1 MRESKHFKWKS
12 ECWVDVVAGQ
22 TAETFPELV
31 RSNSKVIYRVSLG
44 ILKNHADAEDNLQNV
59 LVKAYHNIHR
69 FEGRSQL
76 SSWLVRIAINE
87 ALMKIRKRGL
97 TSTVRHMT
105 ASPLDEDFETL
116 KMKDDRPNPE
126 HQCIANDLAAKAL
139 GCLSPYLRDTFVL
152 CKADGW
158 TQQELANAMGVST
171 ATIRSRIFRAR
182 RRMRDHLDSLSE
194 SSATT
199 MFQKAPCLRGPQR

>member
-22 TAETFPELV
+22 TVEAFPELV
-31 RSNSKVIYRVSLG
+31 RSNSKLIYRVSLG

-59 LVKAYHNIHR
+59 LVKVYHNIHR
-69 FEGRSQL
+69 FEGRSRL

-87 ALMKIRKRGL
+87 ALMKTRKREL
-97 TSTVRHMT
+97 TGTVRRMT
-105 ASPLDEDFETL
+105 ASPPDEDFETL
-116 KMKDDRPNPE
+116 KMADDRPNPE
-126 HQCIANDLAAKAL
+126 HHCIANDLAAKAL

-158 TQQELANAMGVST
+158 TQQELADAMGVST
-171 ATIRSRIFRAR
+171 GTIKSRIFRAR
-182 RRMRDHLDSLSE
+182 RLMKDHLDSLSE
-194 SSATT
+194 NSATT
-199 MFQKAPCLRGPQR
+199 LFLKAP